1 MEYFTNF
8 KDILFLDGRKYAN
21 QIRSKSKEE
30 RKWWEN
36 TYLWFHDNFELIM
49 IIGGCILLALL
60 IFNYLDSP
68 SCSDGNKLI
77 IRNQQHGG
85 DGKIDSKPD
94 TAGNTS
100 SSNNTPSVTPSTVT
114 ATNNTPKL
122 PGDTGDTKPTANK
135 GETKTGEN
143 KGDNKKNDTKDA
155 TKHAGNKPFVTKS
168 EAELRADARA
178 AATDKKVA
186 DILAGKA
193 EPEKTTNQKMR
204 SKFLSGR
211 AEKNITK
218 AKEAIKGMPGKAFG
232 AVAGKSV
239 AAWQS
244 VKSGEALEKGK
255 EKFEDALNNAGDFA
269 KQNAKAGYALAF
281 TTFMI
286 VGFGLF
292 FVPTLIM
299 FVIGAVTLVIFNKQ
313 KMKFFESI

>member
-1 MEYFTNF
+1 MEYFTNI

-21 QIRSKSKEE
+21 EIRAKSENE

-68 SCSDGNKLI
+68 SCSDGNKLV
-77 IRNQQHGG
+77 IRKQQHGG
-85 DGKIDSKPD
+85 NGKKDGNPD
-94 TAGNTS
+94 IALNTS
-100 SSNNTPSVTPSTVT
+100 SSNNTASVTPTTVT
-114 ATNNTPKL
+114 PINNTSKL
-122 PGDTGDTKPTANK
+122 PSDTAETTAEEK
-135 GETKTGEN
+135 
-143 KGDNKKNDTKDA
+143 KGDNKTDNTKP
-155 TKHAGNKPFVTKS
+155 AGNKQFVPKS
-168 EAELRADARA
+168 EAVLRAETRVA
-178 AATDKKVA
+178 AAEKKAA
-186 DILAGKA
+186 DILAGKDK
-193 EPEKTTNQKMR
+193 PEQTTNQKMR
-204 SKFLSGR
+204 TKFLSGR

-218 AKEAIKGMPGKAFG
+218 AKESIKGMPGKAIG
-232 AVAGKSV
+232 AVAGKSA

-244 VKSGEALEKGK
+244 VKSGEVLEKGK
-255 EKFEDALNNAGDFA
+255 KKFEDALNNAGDFA
-269 KQNAKAGYALAF
+269 KHHAKAGYALAF

-313 KMKFFESI
+313 KKKFFENI